1 MLLVLVV
8 SSQFPMS
15 EQSMNDLLVFLI
27 MYLRTGHNNR
37 LKIVNKLSIL
47 FDSDVNLEEELTDKI
62 LRGFNGDPETDQCR
76 DLGYALLLVQKEK
89 RDRSKI
95 LFFSSGSTSLNF
107 IKCAFTAKKQNI
119 HVDCVIPHDG
129 FASQIS
135 DVLNRPAFSISSTE
149 SLFEYLMGML
159 SMDFGRISKKNLSR
173 FCICHHKEIQTGYL
187 CPICLGLYCKFVPL
201 CKHCKTRF
209 VF

>member
-15 EQSMNDLLVFLI
+15 AESMNDLLVFLI

-47 FDSDVNLEEELTDKI
+47 FDSDVDLEENLTDKI
-62 LRGFNGDPETDQCR
+62 LLGFNGTPSTGQCR
-76 DLGYALLLVQKEK
+76 DLGYALLLIQKEK
-89 RDRSKI
+89 RDKSKI
-95 LFFSSGSTSLNF
+95 LFFSSGNASLNF
-107 IKCAFTAKKQNI
+107 IKCAFTARKLNI
-119 HVDCVIPHDG
+119 HVDCIIPNDG
-129 FASQIS
+129 FVSQVS
-135 DVLNRPAFSISSTE
+135 DVLKRPAFCISSGE

-159 SMDFGRISKKNLSR
+159 SIDFGRISRKNVHR
-173 FCICHHKEIQTGYL
+173 FCICHNKEIQTGYL